1 MIRQIRPSLRSILR
15 EYPSIRSTSTLFQS
29 IQLNGSITSSR
40 SKCISTTSN
49 IIWLNRKTLPIEK
62 NIRFFSS
69 ILDQDQKQD
78 LESKEEIASQQSMER
93 SEPKEDLMAVLSEV
107 TEARL
112 KGQKMSIQE
121 LLEILDE

>member
-1 MIRQIRPSLRSILR
+1 
-15 EYPSIRSTSTLFQS
+15 
-29 IQLNGSITSSR
+29 
-40 SKCISTTSN
+40 
-49 IIWLNRKTLPIEK
+49 LNRKTLPIEK